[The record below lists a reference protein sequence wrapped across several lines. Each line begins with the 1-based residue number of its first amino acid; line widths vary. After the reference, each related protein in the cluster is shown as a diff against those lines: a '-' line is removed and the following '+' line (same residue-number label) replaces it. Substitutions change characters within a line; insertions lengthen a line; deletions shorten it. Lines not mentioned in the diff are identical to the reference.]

1 MKIIAFIGNVEVIE
15 KILRHLRLWE
25 VKVRPPPKEKEKV
38 PSLSLSID
46 YSDSQI
52 PFSGPSFNPD
62 PEYPVDSY
70 VS

>member
-1 MKIIAFIGNVEVIE
+1 MKIIAFLEEEQVIE
-15 KILRHLRLWE
+15 KILRHLGLWE
-25 VKVRPPPKEKEKV
+25 VKVRPPPKVKV
-38 PSLSLSID
+38 PSLSISID

-52 PFSGPSFNPD
+52 PFSGPSFYPD